1 MTNDQYQELM
11 EKLNSAAVVTKS
23 NFEKLKRTYNDIQF
37 FIDDIT
43 QENDFETTLNKIK
56 TVLGEN
62 FL

>member
-11 EKLNSAAVVTKS
+11 EKLNSSAVVTKS